1 MRRSLQIV
9 SSICILIM
17 LAACQTMA
25 VLPALPSAEQDTCN
39 AAQHSS
45 LIGAHATDLERTLI
59 LQPVRVI
66 RPDSLVTMDFL
77 PTRLNFHIN
86 GQNVIAR
93 ISCG

>member
-1 MRRSLQIV
+1 MRRSPQIV
-9 SSICILIM
+9 SSFCILIM

-39 AAQHSS
+39 AAQYSS

-86 GQNVIAR
+86 GRNEIAR